1 MLYLDKFSYEII
13 LYVFESA
20 MDAPGKVVESSLA
33 SFLDSNSSVVRR
45 IPFKHTFYLL
55 SSVVI
60 CFSPAIASV
69 DTVESF
75 KTKALPP
82 LLHLLTLLLISIIVT
97 ASLHCQ
103 YVLLHSMQTLL
114 FSSLRKDNKED
125 HTNCY

>member
-20 MDAPGKVVESSLA
+20 MDAPGKVAESSLA

-45 IPFKHTFYLL
+45 IPFKHTFDLL

-69 DTVESF
+69 DTVES
-75 KTKALPP
+75 KALPP
-82 LLHLLTLLLISIIVT
+82 LLHLLTLLISSIIVT